1 MHRFGLAAVVWAA
14 AAGVWAADDARLQ
27 SLQTELV
34 LDTPGRVAACDVVL
48 FTPDGQHLL
57 AAGDDK
63 LVRSWAWNGREL
75 VQEEPY
81 RWSIYREQRGSIYGL
96 ALAPDGQRLAIGGF
110 GLREGSAAV
119 FDRATR
125 AVAHGIT
132 RQTLLGRQQSTI
144 WAITFSDRG
153 DRIAYGT
160 DDGSVWLWE
169 PAQNEPRK
177 ALRRLGQHPPVNGTT
192 NKVRLIRFRDDN
204 SVLSVAEDGWVM
216 LWDAR
221 RDGAEPTRV
230 FRFELA
236 TNLVAVAHD
245 KQHQRLAAA
254 GQRKNS
260 RTIEI
265 RGLDGSKGPV
275 LETPGPRDFPYC
287 LAFDPPGDRL
297 AVGTYSTPADAKFYK
312 ITHGGITI
320 YELAAEPKAV
330 PGPQTSWYPEALA
343 FHPTNN
349 LLAVAGGND
358 HEVAIFDLAQS
369 RKPPL
374 AEVKGPGTC
383 LWGVGLSRAQVRDPD
398 GVREALL
405 LGVQNQRNADP
416 KHPNQRGAGPWQVFD
431 LSARRWANETD
442 TSNFRP
448 EPELHTIAGWTLA
461 PDPQDGS
468 IWYVFGPDGKQHRI
482 PLTHDDFMPRCY
494 TFLKP
499 AAGKLPRLAVGHYW
513 GLSVFALDV
522 QRGPILVRKC
532 IGHQGEVMAI
542 GRSPDDSFLVSAS
555 RDQTVCG
562 WSLADWPG
570 QPELGAAF
578 RADGDRIRIDSV
590 EAGSPAWEAKLQAGD
605 VITMFAYGGKPVD
618 GGPAAW
624 LDVLRD
630 LQPGKQCYFGNVIR
644 DGKPIGDRLT
654 TVRQRPIWRFF
665 PMARREWVL
674 WRHQDY
680 YYDTSTNG
688 DFRIGW
694 QLSRDV
700 DETPTFYKTEQFR
713 VRFQQAEK
721 VAEAVA
727 GGRRSEDE
735 SIARIEPPR
744 VSLTIQKKPGVDAG
758 LIVGVSAAARGDDEL
773 QKLQRIVVWVNEHVV
788 HEETFALPTGVVDRP
803 QIIVPPRSIRTGPN
817 RITVQAYNRLE
828 LRDQASE
835 MIQYERAKRPPML
848 HGLLIGVSNYSKT
861 YPPMPRLSGAEDAK
875 GLAAIWRGQEGK
887 QFRRA
892 SLQVLTNENATHD
905 GILRAFEYLRRAV
918 EPDDTLLLFFA
929 GHGTAS
935 DKILADEKLAGEIRS
950 LGWQDFKSQGLRKG
964 MFFFVPTDFDV
975 RRPLATGVSNDA
987 ISAELRTLPCHKIVL
1002 LDACRSGALRNSD
1015 PIRKLA
1021 PSGVG
1026 PVMIAA
1032 CEPHQSAI
1040 EAPDAQSEIWVEGQA
1055 KGLFAISVLQG
1066 LSERFN
1072 FQADGDQ
1079 DGLVDAAE
1087 LVEYTR
1093 TEVPRLLNKLLF
1105 GVRDPALEQ
1114 FPSAFLPD
1122 LERLLPVAKR
1132 GANSVKDEAEIPK

>member
-1 MHRFGLAAVVWAA
+1 MHRIGLAVFVWALA
-14 AAGVWAADDARLQ
+14 SGAWAADDARLQ

-34 LDTPGRVAACDVVL
+34 LDTPGRVAACDVVM

-81 RWSIYREQRGSIYGL
+81 RWSIYREQRGSIYSL
-96 ALAPDGQRLAIGGF
+96 AIAPDGQQLAIGGF

-125 AVAHGIT
+125 SVAHGIT

-160 DDGSVWLWE
+160 DDGNVWLWE
-169 PAQNEPRK
+169 PAQKEPRK
-177 ALRRLGQHPPVNGTT
+177 ALRRLGQHPPVSSGT
-192 NKVRLIRFRDDN
+192 NKVRLVRFRGDD

-216 LWDAR
+216 LWDTR
-221 RDGAEPTRV
+221 RDGAEPAKQ
-230 FRFELA
+230 FRFESA

-245 KQHQRLAAA
+245 KQHQRLAAV
-254 GQRKNS
+254 GQRKNA
-260 RTIEI
+260 RTVEI
-265 RGLDGSKGPV
+265 RGFDGSKGP
-275 LETPGPRDFPYC
+275 LMETPGPRDFPYC
-287 LAFDPPGDRL
+287 LAFDPKGNRL
-297 AVGTYSTPADAKFYK
+297 AVGTYSTPADGRFYK

-320 YELAAEPKAV
+320 FDLTGEPRV
-330 PGPQTSWYPEALA
+330 QPGPPVSWYPEAIA
-343 FHPTNN
+343 FHPTDNV
-349 LLAVAGGND
+349 LAVAGGND
-358 HEVAIFDLAQS
+358 HEVAVFDLAQP
-369 RKPPL
+369 KMAL
-374 AEVKGPGTC
+374 AEVKGPGMC
-383 LWGVGLSRAQVRDPD
+383 LWGVGLTKTQVRDPD
-398 GVREALL
+398 GVRDALL
-405 LGVQNQRNADP
+405 LGVQSQRRVDP
-416 KHPNQRGAGPWQVFD
+416 NHPNQRGEGPWQVFD
-431 LSARRWANETD
+431 LTARRWANEID
-442 TSNFRP
+442 APKFQP
-448 EPELHTIAGWTLA
+448 EPSLQSIDGWTLA

-468 IWYVFGPDGKQHRI
+468 IWYVFAPDGKQHRI
-482 PLTHDDFMPRCY
+482 PLSHDDFMPRCF
-494 TFLKP
+494 TFLKSP
-499 AAGKLPRLAVGHYW
+499 PGKPPRLAVGHYW
-513 GLSVFALDV
+513 GLSIFALDV

-542 GRSPDDSFLVSAS
+542 GRSPDNSLLVTAS
-555 RDQTVCG
+555 RDQTVCA

-578 RADGDRIRIDSV
+578 RADGDRVRIDSV

-605 VITMFAYGGKPVD
+605 TFTMFAYGGKPVD

-630 LQPGKQCYFGNVIR
+630 LQPGKQCYFGNVVR
-644 DGKPIGDRLT
+644 DGKPVGDRLT

-665 PMARREWVL
+665 PMARREWGI

-694 QLSRDV
+694 QLSKDV

-713 VRFQQAEK
+713 VRFQQADK

-727 GGRRSEDE
+727 GGRRCEDE

-744 VSLTIQKKPGVDAG
+744 VSLSIQRKPGDDAG
-758 LIVGVSAAARGDDEL
+758 LIVGMSAAARGADEM

-788 HEETFALPTGVVDRP
+788 HEESFALPTSAVERP
-803 QIIVPPRSIRTGPN
+803 QIVVPPRSIRTGPN

-835 MIQYERAKRPPML
+835 MVDYQRPKRPPML
-848 HGLLIGVSNYSKT
+848 HGLLIGVSDYSKS
-861 YPPMPRLSGAEDAK
+861 YPPMPKLSGAEDAK

-887 QFRRA
+887 QFRKA
-892 SLQVLTNENATHD
+892 SLQVLTDETATHD
-905 GILRAFEYLRRAV
+905 RILRAFEYLRRAV

-935 DKILADEKLAGEIRS
+935 DQILADPKWSRELQS
-950 LGWQDFKSQGLRKG
+950 LGWQDYKAQGVKPG
-964 MFFFVPTDFDV
+964 MFFFVPADFDI
-975 RRPLATGVSNDA
+975 RRPRTTGVGNDA
-987 ISAELRTLPCHKIVL
+987 ISEELRTLPCHKIVL

-1021 PSGVG
+1021 PAGVG

-1040 EAPDAQSEIWVEGQA
+1040 EAPDAQAEIWVEGQA

-1072 FQADGDQ
+1072 FQADRDR

-1105 GVRDPALEQ
+1105 GAKNPSIEQ

-1122 LERLLPVAKR
+1122 LERFLPVAKR
-1132 GANSVKDEAEIPK
+1132 GGVPPKEVAPSPK